1 MNMFL
6 DERNN
11 VLFYH
16 CLHVACN
23 CCQKYNFFTNRCIMP
38 TTTPSFIVLDTVDST
53 NNYAMAKVH
62 AGLSNHG
69 TAYFSSIQTAGKGQR
84 GKEWK
89 TSTDEN
95 IALSIV
101 LVVTKLHAAQQFQLS
116 VAVALGS
123 FDFFSNYAGD
133 ETSIKWPNDIYW
145 RDRKAAGILIENIF
159 QGNEWKFSVAGI
171 GVNINQSNFDDTL
184 KNAVSLRQIT
194 GKSFDRIALA
204 RELHQAV
211 LKRVGQLEENMFATM
226 LKEYNKLLFCLDKK
240 TKLKKGSMVF
250 DTTIK
255 AVTEHGQLI
264 TMDTIERQFDF
275 GEVDWVL

>member
-1 MNMFL
+1 
-6 DERNN
+6 
-11 VLFYH
+11 
-16 CLHVACN
+16 
-23 CCQKYNFFTNRCIMP
+23 MP
-38 TTTPSFIVLDTVDST
+38 TTNPLFIVLDTTDST

-62 AGLSNHG
+62 AGLANHG

-101 LVVTKLHAAQQFQLS
+101 LIVTKLNAAQQFLLS

-123 FDFFSNYAGD
+123 FDFFSKYAGD
-133 ETSIKWPNDIYW
+133 ELSIKWPNDIFW
-145 RDRKAAGILIENIF
+145 RDRKAAGILIENVF

-171 GVNINQSNFDDTL
+171 GVNVNQSNFDDNL

-194 GKSFDRIALA
+194 GKSFDKIVLA
-204 RELHQAV
+204 RELQQAV
-211 LKRVGQLEENMFATM
+211 LKRFGQLQADMFAPM
-226 LKEYNKLLFCLDKK
+226 LKEYNQLLFCLEKK

-275 GEVDWVL
+275 GEVNWVL